1 MRTAAGVSEPRA
13 FSGREIRLKVYPMC
27 HNDDIL
33 FATLDCENDEKY
45 YHHYPNWGTQNGD
58 LEKIKIAPKLT
69 WNFSFSGLKVQA
81 SLSCHGQTGENV
93 FISILFT
100 QDFSMTFLRDHTLP
114 NRCWSSGLSSRFQT
128 WTPALIFNVG
138 GPKETDTVMLA

>member
-13 FSGREIRLKVYPMC
+13 FSGREIRLKVHPMC

-33 FATLDCENDEKY
+33 FATLDCENDEKH

-81 SLSCHGQTGENV
+81 SLSPWADRWERFYIDLIYPG
-93 FISILFT
+93 LFN
-100 QDFSMTFLRDHTLP
+100 DFSKGSHITKSVLILRAFLP
-114 NRCWSSGLSSRFQT
+114 FS
-128 WTPALIFNVG
+128 NVNAC
-138 GPKETDTVMLA
+138 TNI